1 MRRNKRPRKSARL
14 RFARADVRLRDATI
28 LAAVLRRF
36 SGIARLYLI
45 WVAIYYVTFAFPA
58 TLMNFYLEALGFDR
72 AFIGLFHSASQF
84 GGLILALPALLC
96 FERIGRRAALVFGA
110 AFASL
115 ARLLTVLVTAPE
127 IILAAEALSGFGT
140 VIFSLASVS
149 LLADASAED
158 HRAALFGFSD
168 FTRTAAVLL
177 GSVSAGSLP
186 TLIAP
191 LLQVGSESAEAYRAA
206 LVAAF
211 VVRTLA
217 VAPLAL
223 IARRRPARGEP
234 TAALPEVR
242 PLRYLDPRT
251 LLRQRP
257 QVYALAAPFMLLMAA
272 EALVFTF
279 FNLLMRDRFG
289 ASDAQIGLVIGVN
302 ALIGSLAAL
311 SAPRIADRMG
321 YRPAVVWG
329 LFATAAG
336 LAAFAFSPNLPLG
349 ALSVFLQ
356 VAALQIS
363 RVLYRVY
370 VVNVSLRD
378 EYFIVSV
385 VMAVAANIGPAV
397 APPVSGLIQSGF
409 GYAPLFAA
417 AIAMTLIA
425 ALAFD
430 LIARRISRRPQG
442 SRPAFAH
449 APSPAQRPFPRIPPE

>member
-1 MRRNKRPRKSARL
+1 M
-14 RFARADVRLRDATI
+14 V
-28 LAAVLRRF
+28 RRF
-36 SGIARLYLI
+36 SEIARLYLV

-72 AFIGLFHSASQF
+72 AFIGLFHGASQF

-115 ARLLTVLVTAPE
+115 ARLPTVLATAPE
-127 IILAAEALSGFGT
+127 VILAAEALSGFGT
-140 VIFSLASVS
+140 VIFGLASVS

-158 HRAALFGFSD
+158 HRAALFSVGD
-168 FTRTAAVLL
+168 FTRTAAILL

-186 TLIAP
+186 ALIAP

-206 LVAAF
+206 LGAAF
-211 VVRTLA
+211 IVRTLA
-217 VAPLAL
+217 VVLLAM
-223 IARRRPARGEP
+223 IARRRPVPGEP
-234 TAALPEVR
+234 TSALPNVR
-242 PLRYLDPRT
+242 AARYLNPRV
-251 LLRQRP
+251 LLGQRL
-257 QVYALAAPFMLLMAA
+257 QVYALGAPFMLLLSA

-289 ASDAQIGLVIGVN
+289 ASDAQIGLMMGVN
-302 ALIGSLAAL
+302 ALMGSVAAL
-311 SAPRIADRMG
+311 CAPRVARRMG
-321 YRPAVVWG
+321 YRPAIVWG
-329 LFATAAG
+329 SFATAAG
-336 LAAFAFSPNLPLG
+336 LAAFALSPNLLFG

-370 VVNVSLRD
+370 VVNVSLRR

-385 VMAVAANIGPAV
+385 VMAIAANVGPAI
-397 APPVSGLIQSGF
+397 APPVGGFIQRGF
-409 GYAPLFAA
+409 GYSPLFAA

-430 LIARRISRRPQG
+430 LIARRISRRSQG
-442 SRPAFAH
+442 SQPAFARS
-449 APSPAQRPFPRIPPE
+449 PSPAQ